1 MMASR
6 GRRVSSLQGLHSL
19 RGYPPE
25 RLPMPQQMALQTHI
39 YVAQRVLNEFFFL
52 MHMKLGNKRVW
63 GLGKSW
69 REGKGGKVDQMHC
82 IYE

>member
-1 MMASR
+1 MASR
-6 GRRVSSLQGLHSL
+6 GRRVSSLQGLQPL

-52 MHMKLGNKRVW
+52 NAHEVGKQKSLGT
-63 GLGKSW
+63 GEELEG
-69 REGKGGKVDQMHC
+69 RERG
-82 IYE
+82 